1 MKAKVHVIVLPYFP
15 QMTRSPLPANLL
27 IQFTDSLFCIHL
39 HFVYLRF
46 APQLRM
52 ALNKNAQIRY
62 KALDKCFANQYK
74 KFYIDDLIAYCSDIL
89 SEHYAQ
95 ETTVSR
101 RQIFDDMD
109 FMKSEAG
116 YDAPIESLKD
126 GRKVFY
132 RYSDPEFTILK
143 KPLNPAE
150 MDSLQEALETLS
162 RMNNIPGF
170 DWVNS
175 LQTKLQSGINQE
187 KQNQQIIS
195 FEENEF
201 LKGLEFLNPLYQYIV
216 NRQCLAITYKGF
228 NAEKENVFTVS
239 PYYLKQYNNRWFLFG
254 HNHQVE
260 KIQNLALDRIIK
272 LDLCNN
278 VFEECTIDFTEY
290 FEDVIGVSNDMEKE
304 TAKIV
309 IELSDSIIPYV
320 TSKPIHGSQK
330 IKGSI
335 LEINVKLNYELTS
348 LIFSF
353 GDYMKVLEPENLVNE
368 LKEKINKLH
377 SFY

>member
-1 MKAKVHVIVLPYFP
+1 
-15 QMTRSPLPANLL
+15 
-27 IQFTDSLFCIHL
+27 
-39 HFVYLRF
+39 
-46 APQLRM
+46 M
-52 ALNKNAQIRY
+52 AQNKNAQIRY
-62 KALDKCFANQYK
+62 KALDKCFANQYR
-74 KFYIDDLIAYCSDIL
+74 KFYIDDLIDYCSDIL
-89 SEHYAQ
+89 SHHYAQ

-101 RQIFDDMD
+101 RQMFDDMD

-116 YDAPIESLKD
+116 FDAPIESVKD

-175 LQTKLQSGINQE
+175 LQTKLQSGISTG
-187 KQNQQIIS
+187 KQRHQIIS

-201 LKGLEFLNPLYQYIV
+201 LKGLEFLNPLYQFIL
-216 NRQCLAITYKGF
+216 NNQCISITYKGF
-228 NAEKENVFTVS
+228 SADKENVFTVS

-254 HNHQVE
+254 LNHQVR
-260 KIQNLALDRIIK
+260 KIQNLALDRIISIQSG
-272 LDLCNN
+272 DSD
-278 VFEECTIDFTEY
+278 FEVSSINFTDY
-290 FEDVIGVSNDMEKE
+290 FEDIVGVSNDMEKKPE
-304 TAKIV
+304 KIL
-309 IELSDSIIPYV
+309 IQLSDSILPYII
-320 TSKPIHGSQK
+320 SKPLHGSQK
-330 IKGSI
+330 IRGKI

-348 LIFSF
+348 LILSF
-353 GDYMKVLEPENLVNE
+353 GDNMKVLEPDNLVKE
-368 LKEKINKLH
+368 LKGKIKKLI

>member
-1 MKAKVHVIVLPYFP
+1 
-15 QMTRSPLPANLL
+15 
-27 IQFTDSLFCIHL
+27 
-39 HFVYLRF
+39 
-46 APQLRM
+46 M
-52 ALNKNAQIRY
+52 AQNKNAQIRY
-62 KALDKCFANQYK
+62 KALDKCFANRYK
-74 KFYIDDLIAYCSDIL
+74 KFYIGDLIDYCSQIL
-89 SEHYAQ
+89 SDHYAR

-101 RQIFDDMD
+101 RQIFDDID

-116 YDAPIESLKD
+116 YDAPIESVKD

-175 LQTKLQSGINQE
+175 LQTKLQSGINVE
-187 KQNQQIIS
+187 KQKQQIIS

-201 LKGLEFLNPLYQYIV
+201 LKGLQFLNPLYQFIV

-228 NAEKENVFTVS
+228 NAERENVFTVS

-272 LDLCNN
+272 LDSCNE
-278 VFEECTIDFTEY
+278 VYEECSMNFTEY
-290 FEDVIGVSNDMEKE
+290 FEDIVGVSNDLTKDVVEV
-304 TAKIV
+304 KIK
-309 IELSDSIIPYV
+309 LSDNILPYIN
-320 TSKPIHGSQK
+320 SKPVHGSQHVK
-330 IKGSI
+330 ENI
-335 LEINVKLNYELTS
+335 LTLKVRLNFELESTI
-348 LIFSF
+348 LFH
-353 GDYMKVLEPENLVNE
+353 GENMTVLEPPILVD
-368 LKEKINKLH
+368 KIKKRLEDMNNNYECT
-377 SFY
+377 STAQ

>member
-1 MKAKVHVIVLPYFP
+1 
-15 QMTRSPLPANLL
+15 
-27 IQFTDSLFCIHL
+27 
-39 HFVYLRF
+39 
-46 APQLRM
+46 M
-52 ALNKNAQIRY
+52 AQNKNAQIRY
-62 KALDKCFANQYK
+62 KALDKCFANRYK
-74 KFYIDDLIAYCSDIL
+74 KFYISDLIDYCSNIL
-89 SEHYAQ
+89 SDHYAQ

-116 YDAPIESLKD
+116 YDAPIESFKD

-175 LQTKLQSGINQE
+175 LQTKLQSGLNQE
-187 KQNQQIIS
+187 KQKQQIIS

-201 LKGLEFLNPLYQYIV
+201 LKGLEFLNPLYQFIV
-216 NRQCLAITYKGF
+216 NKQCLSITYKGF
-228 NAEKENVFTVS
+228 SAEKQNVFTVS

-254 HNHQVE
+254 HNHKVE

-272 LDLCNN
+272 LDSCNDA
-278 VFEECTIDFTEY
+278 FEECSINFTEY
-290 FEDVIGVSNDMEKE
+290 FEDIIGVSNDMDKEPEK
-304 TAKIV
+304 V
-309 IELSDSIIPYV
+309 LIELSDSILPYMK
-320 TSKPIHGSQK
+320 SKPIHGSQK
-330 IKGSI
+330 IKENT
-335 LEINVKLNYELTS
+335 LEINVKLNYELVAV
-348 LIFSF
+348 LLSF
-353 GDYMKVLEPENLVNE
+353 GDLVKVLQPENLVNQM
-368 LKEKINKLH
+368 KEKINKLH